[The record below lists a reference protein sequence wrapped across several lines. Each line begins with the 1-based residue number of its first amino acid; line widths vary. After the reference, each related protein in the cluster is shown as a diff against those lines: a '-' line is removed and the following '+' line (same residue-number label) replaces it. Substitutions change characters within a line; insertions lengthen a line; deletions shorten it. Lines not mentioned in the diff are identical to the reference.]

1 MELQPTSTYPPVI
14 GLDELSKLLR
24 KSRSSILSDRTR
36 ARHRLPP
43 ACTPPDSKTLLWITE
58 DAIAWLRQ
66 HQEQVVEP
74 PAPSPSDSSPPEL
87 SISTPRRGAP
97 SKEERLAAMA
107 AGLTVREFRRQRR
120 DVGGKL

>member
-1 MELQPTSTYPPVI
+1 MELQSTSTYPPVI

-36 ARHRLPP
+36 AKHRLPP

-66 HQEQVVEP
+66 HQEP
-74 PAPSPSDSSPPEL
+74 PATRPQPDSADTALATLAKPYRGRPSTAE
-87 SISTPRRGAP
+87 T
-97 SKEERLAAMA
+97 AAAKA
-107 AGLTVREFRRQRR
+107 AGLSVREFRLQRR
-120 DVGGKL
+120 GEGGVL